1 MERLDEGEGITF
13 AVACLRHVV
22 VPDRHQEEE
31 LKMIRKKIT
40 TIAGLVVVVACVA
53 TASFAQT
60 QATTSNGPQ
69 TSGAPDQS
77 AAAMAQEASN
87 PFASSWALQLQQN
100 NNWTEM
106 PRGDDHTRVQSNLM
120 FQPLISLRLTE
131 KQGLIIRPMVPIVNS
146 VPHVDQRG
154 QHERTAGFGD
164 TVLAFALPR
173 SLLGGR
179 LMVGAGPTF
188 IFPTASTDLLSQHT
202 WQVGPDAGA
211 VLLGKHFV
219 AYAFAQQWFKI
230 GGDGHDTNQMSGT
243 FNFTY
248 LFANGWTI
256 GTQPQLS
263 VDWKARGGERGTFGL
278 GPQVGKMC
286 KCGGLPTL
294 LQLQVQYYPIRPD
307 VGGPKWNIQLQA
319 TPTIPA
325 LIKKALF

>member
-1 MERLDEGEGITF
+1 MTRRTLTTNL
-13 AVACLRHVV
+13 AVA
-22 VPDRHQEEE
+22 
-31 LKMIRKKIT
+31 
-40 TIAGLVVVVACVA
+40 LVFACVA
-53 TASFAQT
+53 NAGFAQT
-60 QATTSNGPQ
+60 QATTTKGTQ
-69 TSGAPDQS
+69 TSGNEGQS

-106 PRGDDHTRVQSNLM
+106 PRGEDRYRVQNNLQ
-120 FQPLISLRLTE
+120 FQPLLSLRLTE
-131 KQGLIIRPMVPIVNS
+131 KQGLIVRPVVTIVNS
-146 VPHVDQRG
+146 VPHFDQSG
-154 QHERTAGFGD
+154 QNERTAGVGD

-173 SLLGGR
+173 SLFGGR

-188 IFPTASTDLLSQHT
+188 IFPTASEDLLSQDN

-211 VLLGKHFV
+211 VLLGKHFI
-219 AYAFAQQWFKI
+219 AYGFVQQWFKI
-230 GGDGHDTNQMSGT
+230 GGDGRDTNQMNGT

-248 LFANGWTI
+248 LFENGWTL
-256 GTQPQLS
+256 GTQPSLS
-263 VDWKARGGERGTFGL
+263 VDWEEREGERGAFGL

-294 LQLQVQYYPIRPD
+294 FQLQVQYYPIRPD